1 MLKVGFM
8 VSETTMTTQR
18 CLTLWFASV
27 PLMRNRTISHSVHSL
42 YSLHIS
48 LISIY
53 FSTAHSLPPS
63 PFSRF
68 PSHCFLLPC
77 LPSSLLAF
85 LLPLHHSSWLK
96 VQLRRYNWRA
106 SLLLSSLSP
115 PRMMVFQPPPP
126 TPIGS
131 LCSLDATGCLC
142 ALVNRF

>member
-1 MLKVGFM
+1 MFKVGFM

-48 LISIY
+48 LISIC

-85 LLPLHHSSWLK
+85 LLPLHHSSWLE

-115 PRMMVFQPPPP
+115 SDDGISASSILPQPPLAACVP
-126 TPIGS
+126 S
-131 LCSLDATGCLC
+131 MLLAVS
-142 ALVNRF
+142 VR